1 MLTLAVI
8 GLPILVVLVCAFLL
22 DRKARRRGDALRSTD
37 QIQSSIRNARS
48 EVRAW
53 GRFKRANRD
62 APGKWM

>member
-1 MLTLAVI
+1 MVSRLILDVMLTLAVI
-8 GLPILVVLVCAFLL
+8 A
-22 DRKARRRGDALRSTD
+22 ARGDALRSTD

-62 APGKWM
+62 GPGKWR